1 MNNGNLFQKIQ
12 FIEKAKAA
20 TIGGVS
26 VTPVKQEK
34 PEKSINC
41 EDPELSDKDEAEGE
55 DSEME
60 SDDSEDASSQNSVNT
75 SQPPVVTTPPLAT
88 PPTPRTKKEPRPPIK
103 Q

>member
-1 MNNGNLFQKIQ
+1 MKTG
-12 FIEKAKAA
+12 

-26 VTPVKQEK
+26 VTPIKQEK
-34 PEKSINC
+34 PEKAINC

-60 SDDSEDASSQNSVNT
+60 SDDSEDAPSQNLVHSTPV
-75 SQPPVVTTPPLAT
+75 PVVTPVAT
-88 PPTPRTKKEPRPPIK
+88 PPTPRGKKEPRPPIT